1 MPQPPTLTTYA
12 RLAYYRPGNRRSDL
26 SLTSAANSDAAIAGY
41 HRRRR
46 ILVRHELLV
55 AVGAITIVA
64 GAAGCSGGSQAPAP
78 SSRTTTSS
86 SATTSS
92 GPTTVSSSTAAAAAG
107 EAKVTIGGQPQNV
120 SGPVVC
126 STTNGKFSIA
136 IGDMITGVIVGLEPD
151 ASVVHNAGL
160 GTIDGV
166 VMAFTEG
173 VPGENASATKNGNTY
188 QITGTASGVDNAG
201 QQVHKPFEIEATCR

>member
-1 MPQPPTLTTYA
+1 M
-12 RLAYYRPGNRRSDL
+12 
-26 SLTSAANSDAAIAGY
+26 
-41 HRRRR
+41 
-46 ILVRHELLV
+46 RHELL
-55 AVGAITIVA
+55 ATIDAITIMA
-64 GAAGCSGGSQAPAP
+64 GVAGCSGGIQAPASA
-78 SSRTTTSS
+78 SSKTTNSSPTTLSS
-86 SATTSS
+86 SIND
-92 GPTTVSSSTAAAAAG
+92 AAA
-107 EAKVTIGGQPQNV
+107 EETKVTIGGQPQNV
-120 SGPVVC
+120 SGPVMC

-166 VMAFTEG
+166 VIAFTEG

-188 QITGTASGVDNAG
+188 QITGIASSVDNTNTG